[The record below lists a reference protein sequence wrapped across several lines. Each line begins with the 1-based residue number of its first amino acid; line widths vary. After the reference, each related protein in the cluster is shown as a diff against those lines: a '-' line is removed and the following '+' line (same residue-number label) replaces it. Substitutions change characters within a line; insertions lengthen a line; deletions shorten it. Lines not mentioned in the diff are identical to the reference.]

1 MKNDPKLRG
10 RLRLW
15 HWLLLAAVLLVLI
28 FVLLDNI
35 LTIPSPT

>member
-1 MKNDPKLRG
+1 MENDPKLRG
-10 RLRLW
+10 RLRPW
-15 HWLLLAAVLLVLI
+15 HWLMLTAVLLALI